1 MLKGLSVSKDKGY
14 SRYISQAPQPIV
26 RIVTFDPKT
35 NQEDIKNV
43 IVLTPNDPETNVLQ
57 SYSFKYSTS
66 DTDGQF
72 SLTLYPG
79 TLGTVEGTK
88 DKIQLF
94 DKIKP
99 LQIVE
104 IWERTGSVTPDFVGV
119 INCKK
124 FVAQS
129 GSGLR
134 IRVTGKSVAS
144 FISRFKISLDLN
156 AMAITNQL
164 KSDYAIATKFTTD
177 LCEEFAK
184 KDVKLSDVLQSVWDY
199 AVLCAKGCLKLST
212 SDIEKYVAKYLGSDF
227 FDMEDSEVL
236 KYPLSNIFNGQ
247 STINFW
253 DIVSTII
260 PFPVYEKFAFMD
272 SYGKTKI
279 KIRKVPFDCSG
290 DGLGSSWDNLEEE
303 GTEIDPATVKSFD
316 FELSDDEVYTVFF
329 SYIKGSPIDADKALR
344 LYAQTDGESD
354 QNVDISDK
362 AKVYGYSPLT
372 VTFNGYSSKETKKE
386 SDKRKESTNDYLKKL
401 NQRLENWYG
410 HLDEMFKG
418 TITLSTL
425 LKEQMP
431 MCGEIV
437 GFLGGE
443 FYVNEAEHSWSYGGN
458 PETKL
463 TVSRGGDYSTK
474 KFKPLENITKRYRI
488 FRELLKNAEKAE
500 VNIL

>member
-14 SRYISQAPQPIV
+14 SRYISQAPQPVV
-26 RIVTFDPKT
+26 RIVTFNPKT
-35 NQEDIKNV
+35 NEEV
-43 IVLTPNDPETNVLQ
+43 HVLRFSPKEKETNVLQ

-79 TLGTVEGTK
+79 NIGEGWKK
-88 DKIQLF
+88 DPIPIF

-99 LQIVE
+99 LQIVK
-104 IWERTGSVTPDFVGV
+104 IYERDSECKTPDFVGV
-119 INCKK
+119 INRKK

-134 IRVTGKSVAS
+134 ISVTGKSVAS

-177 LCEEFAK
+177 LAEEFAK
-184 KDVKLSDVLQSVWDY
+184 KDVKISDVLQSVWDY
-199 AVLCAKGCLKLST
+199 AVLCAKDCLSLST
-212 SDIEKYVAKYLGSDF
+212 SDIEKYVKKYLGSDF
-227 FDMEDSEVL
+227 FDMDKSEVL

-247 STINFW
+247 STINYW
-253 DIVSTII
+253 DIVSNII
-260 PFPVYEKFAFMD
+260 SFPVYEKFAFID
-272 SYGKTKI
+272 KYGKTKI

-290 DGLGSSWDNLEEE
+290 DGLGSSWDKLEEE
-303 GTEIDPATVKSFD
+303 GTEIDPKIVKSFD

-329 SYIKGSPIDADKALR
+329 SYIKGSPIDSDKALR

-362 AKVYGYSPLT
+362 AKIYGYSPLT
-372 VTFNGYSSKETKKE
+372 CTLNGYSSKETKKE
-386 SDKRKESTNDYLKKL
+386 IDNRKKTTNDYLGEL
-401 NQRLENWYG
+401 NKHLENWFG

-418 TITLSTL
+418 NITLATVL
-425 LKEQMP
+425 EEQMP

-437 GFLGGE
+437 SFLGGE
-443 FYVNEAEHSWSYGGN
+443 FYVNEVEHSWSYGGN

-474 KFKPLENITKRYRI
+474 KFKPLENITKRYSI